1 MWHEIKI
8 EKSRGEKIE
17 DSNCHHSDASG
28 RVELHSSASELCAD
42 NAATVS

>member
-28 RVELHSSASELCAD
+28 RIELHSSASELWAD